1 MKSWSKHSSMCPLID
16 WQKKVGEVARLA
28 TLKCVSEKRVYDSM
42 RKSNSQLSTANFTII
57 GCSRVATLRLL
68 RRHYTPLTCRSCDL
82 TYLLQS
88 VNERPRAT
96 TLSPTFRLLEHW
108 GTENFLFLFSL
119 KICANS
125 ELLYCKLFRKYKV
138 AYLKT
143 TITSMSGHVLL
154 IFDYLNI
161 VVK

>member
-1 MKSWSKHSSMCPLID
+1 MLLKKTSFYLWHYGSM
-16 WQKKVGEVARLA
+16 W
-28 TLKCVSEKRVYDSM
+28 
-42 RKSNSQLSTANFTII
+42 KSNRQLSTANFTII

-119 KICANS
+119 KICVNR
-125 ELLYCKLFRKYKV
+125 ELWDCKLFRKYKV

-143 TITSMSGHVLL
+143 TMSGHVLL